1 MTSPS
6 GASIGAG
13 GKFVTRAPQ
22 SSHDPGASALPADRI
37 VRIEA
42 LPVLPRWLF
51 VRVETAQGAVGW
63 GEATLEGHVEAV
75 TGALDAMRDRL
86 IGHDPDRI
94 EDAWQLC
101 HRLGFYRG
109 GPVLLSAIAG
119 VDQALWD
126 IKARK
131 LGVPVYQLLGGRVR
145 DRIPVYAWIGGDRP
159 ADVAEAARARIAQGF
174 TAVKMNG
181 TEDIGWLDSPRAVD
195 ALAARIG
202 EVRATGID
210 VGVDFH
216 GRVHQ
221 PMARTILRA
230 IEPLGPLFAEEIVL
244 GDNPDVFAR
253 LAGFSSVPLALGERL
268 YSRWDF
274 RPFFESG
281 ALDIAQPD
289 LAHAGGLSE
298 GRRIAAMA
306 ETYDVAFAPHCP
318 IGPIALAACLHLA
331 AATPNFVIQEVSMGI
346 HYNAASADLTALM
359 RNPDLFA
366 IERGSIAVPERPGLG
381 VEIDEAAV
389 RAMAATPHRWR
400 NPAWRGPHGELR
412 EW

>member
-1 MTSPS
+1 MS
-6 GASIGAG
+6 GA
-13 GKFVTRAPQ
+13 
-22 SSHDPGASALPADRI
+22 ADRI
-37 VRIEA
+37 VRVEA
-42 LPVLPRWLF
+42 FAVPPRWLF
-51 VRVETAQGAVGW
+51 VRVETAQGAIGW

-75 TGALDAMRDRL
+75 MGALDAMRDRL
-86 IGHDPDRI
+86 IGHDPERI
-94 EDAWQLC
+94 EDAWQLS

-119 VDQALWD
+119 VDHALWD

-145 DRIPVYAWIGGDRP
+145 DRIAVYAWIGGDRP
-159 ADVAEAARARIAQGF
+159 SDVATAARERIAQGF

-181 TEDIGWLDSPRAVD
+181 TDDLGWLDSPRTVD
-195 ALAARIG
+195 ELAARVS

-210 VGVDFH
+210 VGIDFH

-221 PMARTILRA
+221 PMARQVLRA
-230 IEPLGPLFAEEIVL
+230 IEPFGPLFAEEIVL
-244 GDNPDVFAR
+244 GDNAEVFAR

-281 ALDIAQPD
+281 AVDIAQPD
-289 LAHAGGLSE
+289 LAHAGGISE
-298 GRRIAAMA
+298 CRRIAAMA
-306 ETYDVAFAPHCP
+306 EAYDVAVAPHCP

-346 HYNAASADLTALM
+346 HYNAASTDLTGLT
-359 RNPDLFA
+359 RNPELFG
-366 IERGSIAVPERPGLG
+366 IEGGSMAVPTGPGLG
-381 VEIDEAAV
+381 VEIDEDAV
-389 RAMAATPHRWR
+389 REMAATPHRWR

>member
-1 MTSPS
+1 MM
-6 GASIGAG
+6 
-13 GKFVTRAPQ
+13 
-22 SSHDPGASALPADRI
+22 SSVDQI
-37 VRIEA
+37 VRLEA
-42 LPVLPRWLF
+42 FAVPPRWLF
-51 VRVETAQGAVGW
+51 VRVETSQGAVGW

-75 TGALDAMRDRL
+75 MGALDAMRDRL

-94 EDAWQLC
+94 EDAWQLS

-145 DRIPVYAWIGGDRP
+145 DRVPVYAWIGGDRP
-159 ADVAEAARARIAQGF
+159 SDVAAAARERIAQGF

-181 TEDIGWLDSPRAVD
+181 TEDLGWLDSPHAIE

-221 PMARTILRA
+221 PMARQVLRA
-230 IEPLGPLFAEEIVL
+230 IEPFGPLFAEEIVL

-253 LAGFSSVPLALGERL
+253 LAGFSGVPLALGERL

-281 ALDIAQPD
+281 AVDIAQPD

-298 GRRIAAMA
+298 CRRIAAMA

-331 AATPNFVIQEVSMGI
+331 VATPNFVIQEVSMGI
-346 HYNAASADLTALM
+346 HYNEASPDLTGLT
-359 RNPDLFA
+359 RNPALFA
-366 IERGSIAVPERPGLG
+366 IDAGSMAVPTGAGLG
-381 VEIDEAAV
+381 VEVDEDAV
-389 RAMAATPHRWR
+389 RELAATPHRWR

>member
-1 MTSPS
+1 MR
-6 GASIGAG
+6 G
-13 GKFVTRAPQ
+13 
-22 SSHDPGASALPADRI
+22 DDRI
-37 VRIEA
+37 VRIETF
-42 LPVLPRWLF
+42 PVLPRWLF
-51 VRVETAQGAVGW
+51 VRIETAQGAVGW

-86 IGHDPDRI
+86 IGHDPERI
-94 EDAWQLC
+94 EDAWQLS

-131 LGVPVYQLLGGRVR
+131 LGVPVYQLLGGQVR

-159 ADVAEAARARIAQGF
+159 AEVAAAARERIAQGF

-181 TEDIGWLDSPRAVD
+181 TEDIGWLDSPRVVD
-195 ALAARIG
+195 ALVERIG
-202 EVRATGID
+202 EVRSTGID

-221 PMARTILRA
+221 PMARTVLRA

-244 GDNPDVFAR
+244 ADNPDVFSR
-253 LAGFSSVPLALGERL
+253 LADFSSVPLAIGERL
-268 YSRWDF
+268 YSRWDY
-274 RPFFESG
+274 RPFFEGG
-281 ALDIAQPD
+281 AIAIAQPD
-289 LAHAGGLSE
+289 IAHAGGLSE
-298 GRRIAAMA
+298 CRRIAAMA
-306 ETYDVAFAPHCP
+306 ETYDVALAPHCP
-318 IGPIALAACLHLA
+318 IGPIALASCLHLA
-331 AATPNFVIQEVSMGI
+331 AATHNFVIQEVSMGI
-346 HYNAASADLTALM
+346 HYNAASPDITGLV
-359 RNPDLFA
+359 RNPEIFQID
-366 IERGSIAVPERPGLG
+366 GGTMAVPEAAGLG
-381 VEIDEAAV
+381 VEVDEAAV
-389 RAMAATPHRWR
+389 REMASMPHRWR